1 MKVGA
6 AMLDKQLPY
15 AEIWMTRPLE
25 EVLPDYPLN
34 EQYHFEKY
42 RPGAEKDWA
51 AIETAVGEFDSIDEA
66 LAYFDQA
73 FAPYQEELTKR
84 MFFVVNEK
92 NERVATCTAWWK
104 LREEEYP
111 LFHWLAVKPEHQGKG
126 IARSLTIEVLRRFQQ
141 LTSQSPVYLH
151 TQTWSHP
158 AIKLY
163 QSLGFT
169 FIPDN
174 FDGSVN
180 SDYQKVM
187 DILSSKVKK

>member
-92 NERVATCTAWWK
+92 MNA
-104 LREEEYP
+104 LRHA
-111 LFHWLAVKPEHQGKG
+111 L
-126 IARSLTIEVLRRFQQ
+126 
-141 LTSQSPVYLH
+141 
-151 TQTWSHP
+151 
-158 AIKLY
+158 
-163 QSLGFT
+163 LG
-169 FIPDN
+169 
-174 FDGSVN
+174 GSF
-180 SDYQKVM
+180 
-187 DILSSKVKK
+187 VKKNILCFIGWRSNRNIKEKGSREV